1 MAFDRDRRNMESDSE
16 FENRIRPQELDNF
29 RGQEKVAENLLR
41 LIADRECDATF
52 EFAPQIEERA
62 SVLPTVSAAQSNNQ

>member
-1 MAFDRDRRNMESDSE
+1 MSHPLEA
-16 FENRIRPQELDNF
+16 L
-29 RGQEKVAENLLR
+29 GEKVAENLLR

>member
-29 RGQEKVAENLLR
+29 RGQEKVA
-41 LIADRECDATF
+41 
-52 EFAPQIEERA
+52 
-62 SVLPTVSAAQSNNQ
+62 